1 MANQPSMES
10 GENNRIDFV
19 DLTKGVCIILVVM
32 AHIGGAFEKL
42 DSNSL
47 IACFRMPLYFFI
59 SGIFFKSYEGIRGF
73 FIRKVNK
80 LLVPFVFF
88 YLVSFLLMYSASKL
102 LPGLFRL
109 PVRLTEL
116 LLIFQDHSLI
126 RSNPPIWFLISLFN
140 CNILFYIIHFLRDN
154 HLKWMFT
161 LTILIGIGGFLLG
174 KYRIELPL
182 YWDVAMTALPF
193 YVGGFWI
200 RRYNFFLLPNHRFDR
215 LIPIFIVTA
224 ILVMYFTATTPGMRT
239 NFYPGNIFQFYIAAF
254 AGIFMI
260 MLLCKKFKKI
270 PVISYLGRYSVITL
284 GIHGP
289 ILHFINP
296 LISRYIHNEWLL
308 AIFLLV
314 LTLIICIAAT
324 PFFLKVIPEV
334 VAQKDLLKVS
344 GRNNRELESN

>member
-1 MANQPSMES
+1 MEY
-10 GENNRIDFV
+10 GNNKRIDFV

-59 SGIFFKSYEGIRGF
+59 SGIFFKSYEGLWGF

-80 LLVPFVFF
+80 LLIPFIFF
-88 YLVSFLLMYSASKL
+88 YMVSFLLMYIASKL

-109 PVRLTEL
+109 PVHWSEL
-116 LLIFQDHSLI
+116 LLVFQGHSLL
-126 RSNPPIWFLISLFN
+126 RFNPPIWFLIALFN
-140 CNILFYIIHFLRDN
+140 CNILFYILHFLREK
-154 HLKWMFT
+154 HLKWMFAST
-161 LTILIGIGGFLLG
+161 CFIGIIGFLLG

-193 YVGGFWI
+193 YVAGFWI
-200 RRYNFFLLPNHRFDR
+200 RRYNFFLHPNHRFDKLVPGVI
-215 LIPIFIVTA
+215 LIALI
-224 ILVMYFTATTPGMRT
+224 VMYFTATTPGMRT

-260 MLLCKKFKKI
+260 MLLCKKIKKF

-289 ILHFINP
+289 ILHFIGP
-296 LISRYIHNEWLL
+296 LASRYIHNDWLL
-308 AIFLLV
+308 AVTLLL
-314 LTLIICIAAT
+314 LTLIACIAAT

-334 VAQKDLLKVS
+334 VAQKDLLKIN
-344 GRNNRELESN
+344 GQNNRKLKSS